1 MNSIDVNAQNF
12 EKQVLQSRI
21 PVLVD
26 FWAPWCAPCKML
38 KPILEKLANEYG
50 GKFLLAKLNTDEN
63 PELAQR
69 YQVRG
74 IPDVRLFADGEPVDG
89 FTGVLPESG
98 VRKFLEKAI
107 PSPAEELRRKAAT
120 LPPVEAKTLLVE
132 ALRLDPKNVPARLD
146 LAEIV
151 VAEDEIQPAKALLEG
166 MEESDRLLKL
176 RKRIEFIEKGAAA
189 PGEHE
194 LLEMIEKNPLDPE
207 PRMQLAGL
215 HASKQQYEAALE
227 QLLEV
232 VRVDRTRQEARRTML
247 SIFEIAPPELVSR
260 YRKLLAS
267 ALN

>member
-1 MNSIDVNAQNF
+1 MHSIDVNEENF
-12 EKQVLQSRI
+12 ERQVLQSRI

-38 KPILEKLANEYG
+38 KPVLEKLAQEYEG
-50 GKFLLAKLNTDEN
+50 RFLLAKVNSDEN
-63 PELAQR
+63 PDLARR
-69 YQVRG
+69 YHVRG
-74 IPDVRLFADGEPVDG
+74 IPDVRLFAGGEPVDG

-98 VRKFLEKAI
+98 VRQFLERAI
-107 PSPAEELRRKAAT
+107 PSPSEELRRKAAT
-120 LPPVEAKTLLVE
+120 LPPGEAKPMLVE
-132 ALRLDPKNVPARLD
+132 SLRLDPENAPTRLD
-146 LAEIV
+146 LAEILV
-151 VAEDEIQPAKALLEG
+151 SEGEIRGAKAMLEG
-166 MEESDRLLKL
+166 MEENEKLLKL
-176 RKRIEFIEKGAAA
+176 QKRIEFIEKGAAA

-215 HASKQQYEAALE
+215 HASKQRYEAALE

-232 VRVDRTRQEARRTML
+232 VRADRTQQEARRTML
-247 SIFEIAPPELVSR
+247 SIFEIAPPDLVSR